1 MSNEAEEITETTSS
15 IVEIDAPKTNEDL
28 KLAELKAALEV
39 KKEAIKGRL
48 NLNDK
53 EFEILIKDSIVASYL
68 ELGLRIREDDP
79 IFAVIL
85 SQKRVMDYY
94 AFLIAKAL
102 ENTPAQIGNAIESKV
117 SDVKDIMNTFV
128 EELEEFEGELIKEL
142 NSKTIENNNAIV
154 TSFGKF
160 IDQKTEEFKRTIESI
175 RPPQNMEIIN
185 ANQNSRLMSLLM
197 SVLLFVSIG
206 LSSFSIFN
214 SSTKPKDKDIELQ
227 YQKGLINGFSEIS
240 KNFNTKDAEKIEKII
255 VGNIDNQLKK

>member
-28 KLAELKAALEV
+28 KLAELKAELEA

-94 AFLIAKAL
+94 AFLITKAL

-128 EELEEFEGELIKEL
+128 EELEEFEGELIK
-142 NSKTIENNNAIV
+142 
-154 TSFGKF
+154 
-160 IDQKTEEFKRTIESI
+160 KTEEFKRTIESI

-197 SVLLFVSIG
+197 SVLIFVSIG

-240 KNFNTKDAEKIEKII
+240 KNFNTKDAEKVEKII
-255 VGNIDNQLKK
+255 IEAIDRKLKEE